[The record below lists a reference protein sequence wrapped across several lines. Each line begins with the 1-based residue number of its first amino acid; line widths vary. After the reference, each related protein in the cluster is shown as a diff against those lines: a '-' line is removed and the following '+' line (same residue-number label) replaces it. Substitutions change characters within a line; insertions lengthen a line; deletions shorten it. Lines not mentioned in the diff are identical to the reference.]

1 MPRVKLF
8 DQQEVLQK
16 ATDLFWKQ
24 GYHATSMQDLVTHLG
39 INRASLYDTY
49 GGKKSLFLQALTW
62 YQSVNHAQTKDF
74 LHQHQSVKTGL
85 QKLLASALQEC
96 SLDKDRKG
104 CFIVNTATE
113 LIPGDDDIKN
123 IIADNNTQFEKIL
136 HDYLQTGV
144 QSGEINAGKDL
155 KAIASLLYT
164 TLSGLRVVTKASV
177 QKKKLELSLGT
188 LLSLLD

>member
-49 GGKKSLFLQALTW
+49 GGKKSLFLQAITW
-62 YQSVNHAQTKDF
+62 YKKVKHAQTRAF
-74 LHQHQSVKTGL
+74 LQQHKSVKTGF
-85 QKLLASALQEC
+85 QKLLAAALQEC
-96 SLDKDRKG
+96 NLDKDRKG
-104 CFIVNTATE
+104 CFMVNTATE
-113 LIPGDDDIKN
+113 LIPGDEDIRE
-123 IIADNNTQFEKIL
+123 IVADNNIQFERIFYN
-136 HDYLQTGV
+136 YLQTGV

-164 TLSGLRVVTKASV
+164 TLSGLRVVTKAGV